1 MSSEGG
7 GGWAA
12 CPKCSEESVLP
23 GRCYEESWG
32 GCGAEKDADIRG
44 MALPGLVPPAVCGK
58 LRASFALGLVPP
70 NCCPCVLS
78 CSCLVSLHRENLVKH
93 ADQILPH
100 SRDHSQDREPVPVQL
115 GAAAGSILPP
125 ACHQGPPSALASPS
139 LPLSGSSQQP
149 PPVASL
155 PPAHLSDL
163 KTPLTKTRALSPVP
177 GHRQSARHPPRLC
190 SSVCLRDRHCPL
202 PGGRGPEGSPCSL
215 KDRVCVL

>member
-93 ADQILPH
+93 ADQIPPL
-100 SRDHSQDREPVPVQL
+100 SRDHSQDREPSRCSRVQRLAPSCHLPVTRVP
-115 GAAAGSILPP
+115 
-125 ACHQGPPSALASPS
+125 H
-139 LPLSGSSQQP
+139 LPLQLRPFLSQDLPSSL
-149 PPVASL
+149 PVASL
-155 PPAHLSDL
+155 PPAHSSDL

-190 SSVCLRDRHCPL
+190 SSVCLCDHHCPSQE
-202 PGGRGPEGSPCSL
+202 GRGPESSPCSL